1 VKVVLRVLAV
11 VALASLAAPLGSAAQ
26 SAGHVWRI
34 GVLLAPLPDSPPAD
48 ALREALR
55 ELGYVEGRNIAIEW
69 RSSGGK
75 AGRFPDLATELVR
88 HKVDVIVASD
98 NPAIAAAQ
106 RATMTIPIVM
116 VFATDPVATG
126 FVGSLSRPG
135 GNITG
140 LTSQAPELQGKALQ
154 LLKETVP
161 TISRVAMVWNPDEPG
176 RRTLTREA
184 EVAARTLKLQLRLLE
199 ARNLAELDGVFTV
212 IARERMDA
220 VFIQGSQ
227 TTFTHRVRI
236 AELAAKSRLPTICGG
251 QWYAEAGGLMSYG
264 PSNIDRYR
272 RAAYYVDKLLK
283 GSKAADLPVEQ
294 PTKFEL
300 VVNLKTAKALGLT
313 IPQSLLLRAD
323 RLIE

>member
-1 VKVVLRVLAV
+1 MKVVLRNFAV
-11 VALASLAAPLGSAAQ
+11 VALAFLAAPLGSAAQ

-69 RSSGGK
+69 RSSGGQ
-75 AGRFPDLATELVR
+75 AGRFPDLATELAR

-98 NPAIAAAQ
+98 NEAIAAAQ
-106 RATMTIPIVM
+106 RATTTIPIVM
-116 VFATDPVATG
+116 VLGGDAVATG
-126 FVGSLSRPG
+126 FVGSLARPG

-140 LTSQAPELQGKALQ
+140 LTSQATELQGKALQ

-161 TISRVAMVWNPDEPG
+161 TISRVAMVWNADVPG
-176 RRTLTREA
+176 RRTQTREA

-199 ARNLAELDGVFTV
+199 ARNLAEIDSAFMA

-220 VFIQGSQ
+220 VFIQGTQ

-236 AELAAKSRLPTICGG
+236 AELAAKSRLPTIGTR

-264 PSNIDRYR
+264 PSNIDLYR

-283 GSKAADLPVEQ
+283 GSKTADLPVEQ

-300 VVNLKTAKALGLT
+300 TINLKTAKALGLT
-313 IPQSLLLRAD
+313 IPQSLLLQAD
-323 RLIE
+323 RVIE

>member
-1 VKVVLRVLAV
+1 MNVVLRVLAV

-34 GVLLAPLPDSPPAD
+34 GVLLAPSPDSPPAD
-48 ALREALR
+48 ALRKALR

-75 AGRFPDLATELVR
+75 AERFPDLATELAR

-98 NPAIAAAQ
+98 NQAIAAAQ
-106 RATMTIPIVM
+106 RATTTIPIVM
-116 VFATDPVATG
+116 VLGGDAVATG
-126 FVGSLSRPG
+126 FVGSLARPG

-140 LTSQAPELQGKALQ
+140 LTSQATELQGKALQ

-161 TISRVAMVWNPDEPG
+161 TISRVAMVWNPDVPG
-176 RRTLTREA
+176 RRTQTREA
-184 EVAARTLKLQLRLLE
+184 EVAARTLKLQIRLLE
-199 ARNLAELDGVFTV
+199 ARNLAELDGVFMV

-220 VFIQGSQ
+220 VFIQASQ

-236 AELAAKSRLPTICGG
+236 AELAAKSRLPTIGTR

-264 PSNIDRYR
+264 PSNIDLYR

-283 GSKAADLPVEQ
+283 GSKPADLPVEQ

-300 VVNLKTAKALGLT
+300 AINLKTAKALGLT
-313 IPQSLLLRAD
+313 IPQSLLLQAD

>member
-1 VKVVLRVLAV
+1 MRVLRVLAI
-11 VALASLAAPLGSAAQ
+11 VALASLAAPPGSAGQ
-26 SAGHVWRI
+26 SAGHVWRM
-34 GVLLAPLPDSPPAD
+34 GVLMAPSADSPLAD

-75 AGRFPDLATELVR
+75 AGRFPDLAAELVR
-88 HKVDVIVASD
+88 QKVDVIVASD

-106 RATMTIPIVM
+106 RATTTIPIVM
-116 VFATDPVATG
+116 VLASDPVATG
-126 FVGSLSRPG
+126 FVGSLARPG

-140 LTSQAPELQGKALQ
+140 LTSQATELQGKGLQ
-154 LLKETVP
+154 LLKEAVP
-161 TISRVAMVWNPDEPG
+161 TISRVALVWNPDEPG
-176 RRTLTREA
+176 RRTLTREV
-184 EVAARTLKLQLRLLE
+184 EVAARTLTLKLQLLE

-212 IARERMDA
+212 MARERMDA
-220 VFIQGSQ
+220 VFIQASQ

-236 AELAAKSRLPTICGG
+236 AELAAKSRLPTICMA

-272 RAAYYVDKLLK
+272 RAAYYVDKLFR

-300 VVNLKTAKALGLT
+300 VVNLKTARALGLT
-313 IPQSLLLRAD
+313 VPEALLRRVD
-323 RLIE
+323 RVIE